1 VLGYLAFAALS
12 PASYTVGMWSDVQVN
27 FIRTELQTGATMV
40 KLAHTERA
48 MPDTEAARQAIANAH
63 TALKAAK
70 RFLPTLKNL
79 HVEILDELRRGI
91 EELES
96 AISRYENRQRNSRP
110 RAD

>member
-1 VLGYLAFAALS
+1 
-12 PASYTVGMWSDVQVN
+12 MWSEVQVN
-27 FIRTELQTGATMV
+27 FIRTELQTGVTMV

-48 MPDTEAARQAIANAH
+48 MPDPEAARQAIANAH

-70 RFLPTLKNL
+70 RFLPTLKKL

-96 AISRYENRQRNSRP
+96 AISRYENPATGRQPIEQKSRP
-110 RAD
+110 KPPQPSKAH